1 MSPTES
7 HEHAAQLA
15 LRESASASRFARHD
29 GAPPERSAE
38 SRRSWRATAA
48 LVFAAAAVALVF
60 VLAVAGLAANVVAT
74 ALALPARTSTIS
86 RDRPGRIKAKI
97 AFYLALAGVVLNASL
112 CWERQLL
119 AGKSRMVVLLAL
131 VVALI
136 GVAIFYGLMRLI
148 RGPELAELSQTL
160 CGDLRVPLPPLVVA
174 IVSPSSARTDR

>member
-112 CWERQLL
+112 CS
-119 AGKSRMVVLLAL
+119 GT
-131 VVALI
+131 
-136 GVAIFYGLMRLI
+136 
-148 RGPELAELSQTL
+148 PT
-160 CGDLRVPLPPLVVA
+160 
-174 IVSPSSARTDR
+174 SSGRI